1 MQLLGIDLRQI
12 SVGQQHVWILPSS
25 SLFASSRMA
34 NACECAARRVDTF
47 YTPHRASLHS
57 LVRQPAGMV
66 QYSAWFFRSRL
77 NARTMA
83 AG

>member
-34 NACECAARRVDTF
+34 NLHYSLRGRFRFVCGVILSQRRESAGADTRCGE
-47 YTPHRASLHS
+47 TRD
-57 LVRQPAGMV
+57 RGAGGSV
-66 QYSAWFFRSRL
+66 E
-77 NARTMA
+77 
-83 AG
+83 